1 MGQKCHRREKEAGV
15 FLSVIGEGL
24 PLGYVNF
31 QTLPRFLKKQAKG
44 VQQPEGLLVSAEKM
58 QELAP
63 VGCRECGAVRSRPRP
78 TSDQSSHSPAQS
90 CPGVAFDQSSLA

>member
-1 MGQKCHRREKEAGV
+1 M

-31 QTLPRFLKKQAKG
+31 QTLPGFLKKQAKG

-78 TSDQSSHSPAQS
+78 TFRSKFSFSRTILPRN
-90 CPGVAFDQSSLA
+90 CL